1 MEHSVSDETK
11 VEWNPLQ
18 MERRIGRRLD
28 EIMSAIPGGS
38 WRDNNGETEKES
50 AD

>member
-1 MEHSVSDETK
+1 MEHPVQEQTE

-28 EIMSAIPGGS
+28 EIMSAVPGGS
-38 WRDNNGETEKES
+38 WGDNGETEKES